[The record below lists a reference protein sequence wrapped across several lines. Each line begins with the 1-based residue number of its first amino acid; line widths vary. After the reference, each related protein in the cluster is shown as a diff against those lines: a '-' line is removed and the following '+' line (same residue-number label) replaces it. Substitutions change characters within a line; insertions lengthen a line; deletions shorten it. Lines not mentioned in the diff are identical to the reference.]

1 MIAIVGAGA
10 VGSLLAAELIAAGRR
25 VTVCARR
32 PLDRIVIERAER
44 PLDVEV
50 RSVTAPEDLTH
61 ADWAFVALKGPDNPG
76 AAPWLEA
83 AVGPETVVVAVQNG
97 VEHRENVEPHAHG
110 APVLPALA
118 YTGVERVEP
127 GVFRHFAGNRLIVP
141 TGPAGERFAALF
153 ADSALGVELE
163 PDFLTASWRKLLTN
177 IPSNPITALTLG
189 RMAVLDVPSVRALT
203 LGLLHEAVEV
213 GRAEGAKLDAEDA
226 ERTMAFY
233 DALPR
238 DGGTSMLYDRL
249 AGRRLEHDLLTGA
262 VVRAADRHGLDVG
275 LNRAILALLEGLDL
289 SLRGT

>member
-1 MIAIVGAGA
+1 
-10 VGSLLAAELIAAGRR
+10 
-25 VTVCARR
+25 VTA
-32 PLDRIVIERAER
+32 
-44 PLDVEV
+44 
-50 RSVTAPEDLTH
+50 VTAPADLAR
-61 ADWAFVALKGPDNPG
+61 ADWAFVALKGPDNPA

-97 VEHRENVEPHAHG
+97 VEHRENLTPHAYG

-118 YTGVERVEP
+118 YTGVERVEA

-141 TGPAGERFAALF
+141 AGSEGERFATLF
-153 ADSALGVELE
+153 DGSALDVERE

-203 LGLLHEAVEV
+203 LGLLREAVEV
-213 GRAEGAKLDAEDA
+213 GRAEGAKLEREDA
-226 ERTMAFY
+226 ERTLAFY

-262 VVRAADRHGLDVG
+262 VVRAADRHGIEVP
-275 LNRAILALLEGLDL
+275 LNQAILALLEGLDH
-289 SLRGT
+289 SL